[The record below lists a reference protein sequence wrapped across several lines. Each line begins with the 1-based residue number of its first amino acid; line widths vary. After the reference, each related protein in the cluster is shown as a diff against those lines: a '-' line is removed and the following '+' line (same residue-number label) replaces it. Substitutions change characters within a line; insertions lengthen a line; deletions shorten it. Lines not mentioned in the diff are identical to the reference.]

1 LSRRR
6 RGSPWL
12 CRTRLEPSNGLG
24 RNTIVCSKTVVW
36 AGLSCHYL
44 VADLDL
50 ASLVASL
57 DWNRRVLRNYSAVTS
72 GWCFL
77 PLFLFLSLPLSL
89 PLSLQWFVQWLILQ
103 WPCPPIVAAFDETN
117 GTRCGASHGWH
128 RRTACNG
135 CGAGRWSCWARYVC
149 RRCFGGRAAP
159 VKKKKNQSWSEKQ
172 PLTTK
177 QPGGSTTI
185 VRKTIHC

>member
-1 LSRRR
+1 MSRRR

-36 AGLSCHYL
+36 SGLSCHCL

-57 DWNRRVLRNYSAVTS
+57 DWNRRVLPPRNYSAVTS
-72 GWCFL
+72 GWWFL
-77 PLFLFLSLPLSL
+77 PLF
-89 PLSLQWFVQWLILQ
+89 LQWFVQWLILK

-159 VKKKKNQSWSEKQ
+159 VKKKKQSWSEKQ
-172 PLTTK
+172 PLTRKNQEGPKQLSEK
-177 QPGGSTTI
+177 QPI
-185 VRKTIHC
+185 VKNT